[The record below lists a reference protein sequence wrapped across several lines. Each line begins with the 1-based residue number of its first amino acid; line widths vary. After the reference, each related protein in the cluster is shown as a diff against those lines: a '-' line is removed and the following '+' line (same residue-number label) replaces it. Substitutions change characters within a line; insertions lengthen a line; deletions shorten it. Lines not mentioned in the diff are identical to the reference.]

1 MFSLFLLRFVVTLLL
16 IGDTCDLSWIEKNV
30 ERERDDIAE
39 TKEAER

>member
-1 MFSLFLLRFVVTLLL
+1 MFSLFLLRLIL
-16 IGDTCDLSWIEKNV
+16 IGDTCGLSWIEENV